1 MAKRPTQFDV
11 ARKAGVSRSTVSF
24 VLNDKTGGNIPISDE
39 TRQRVLEAIDE
50 LGYVPD
56 ARARALRSGD
66 TNTLGLIIPDIRNP
80 HFWETAE
87 GVEQEARNAGYH
99 LLVSNIALTHEYV
112 NDIFNDLVHRR
123 IDGLI
128 LMGSFTVAS
137 DKAKASLK
145 QYFKQRLP
153 IVELADHYSVHYQ
166 VDRVSSNYSAA
177 TMEAMSYLLSL
188 NHRRIGLLFGIDV
201 PELAEDRYKAY
212 EEALLK
218 ADLPV
223 AADLI
228 IQCGPTIEDGYQAM
242 SRFLQN
248 PDRPT
253 AVIAVNDLLAM
264 GAIRAINDAGLR
276 IPEDISLVGHDDIA
290 MAEYMVPRLTT
301 ISKDVYTIGQ
311 NAVQL
316 LISRLQEPDRPY
328 QIQESFPKFI
338 IRESTGP
345 APY

>member
-1 MAKRPTQFDV
+1 MKKRPTQFDV

-24 VLNDKTGGNIPISDE
+24 VLNDKTGGNVPISDE

-66 TNTLGLIIPDIRNP
+66 TNTIGIIIPDIRNP
-80 HFWETAE
+80 HFWEIAE
-87 GVEQEARNAGYH
+87 GVEKEAREAGYH
-99 LLVSNIALTHEYV
+99 LLVSNIALKYEYA
-112 NDIFNDLVHRR
+112 NDIFNDLVHQR

-137 DKAKASLK
+137 EQARASLK
-145 QYFKQRLP
+145 KYFKQRLP
-153 IVELADHYSVHYQ
+153 IVELSDHYSVHYE
-166 VDRVSSNYSAA
+166 VDRVSSNYFAT
-177 TMEAMSYLLSL
+177 TMEAMSYLLGL

-201 PELAEDRYKAY
+201 PELAEDRFKAY
-212 EEALLK
+212 KESLLMAKMPVDEE
-218 ADLPV
+218 
-223 AADLI
+223 LI
-228 IQCGPTIEDGYQAM
+228 IQAGPTIEDGYQAM
-242 SRFLQN
+242 SRFLQM

-253 AVIAVNDLLAM
+253 AIIAVNDLLAM
-264 GAIRAINDAGLR
+264 GAIRATTDAGLK
-276 IPEDISLVGHDDIA
+276 IPEDISLVGYDDIA
-290 MAEYMVPRLTT
+290 MATYMVPRLTT
-301 ISKDVYTIGQ
+301 VSKDVETLGR

-328 QIQESFPKFI
+328 QIKESLPKFI

-345 APY
+345 APS